1 MNGTK
6 GITGERVLGKE
17 EVSEKYSML
26 QQHGSHSRKIQ
37 SWSNMQLNDLTVLIT
52 AACVAFHLKK
62 QLQDQLL
69 YFHYRAISLAVQR
82 WRTQVKK
89 LCLFV
94 HGMHG
99 REAGPWLPR
108 ERSEKYLLK
117 NIYLIYPL
125 KLAST

>member
-82 WRTQVKK
+82 
-89 LCLFV
+89 
-94 HGMHG
+94 
-99 REAGPWLPR
+99 
-108 ERSEKYLLK
+108 
-117 NIYLIYPL
+117 
-125 KLAST
+125 